1 MIGQTIHDAGRPAE
15 ALDVAIAASHAPPA
29 QTAAGAADDVRS
41 HLSRAAAKPV
51 PKPKRIADAQAL
63 EAHAERRRR
72 LAAQVRLENPSR
84 TDEEIEARLEQFGV

>member
-1 MIGQTIHDAGRPAE
+1 MIGQTNHDAGTPAE
-15 ALDVAIAASHAPPA
+15 ALDIAIAASHAPPP
-29 QTAAGAADDVRS
+29 QMAADAADDARP
-41 HLSRAAAKPV
+41 HLSRAAARPV
-51 PKPKRIADAQAL
+51 PKPKRLADAQAL